1 MCISTNITTMITM
14 ATITTVIAT
23 NLHDLHDLHLAI
35 AGNFAPVSS
44 QTASSTLSLF

>member
-1 MCISTNITTMITM
+1 MCISTNITMMIPMT
-14 ATITTVIAT
+14 TITTIIAT
-23 NLHDLHDLHLAI
+23 NHYNLHLAI